1 MSTIKRKIKLTNLL
15 NWVYDVFGVGMNDE
29 HRKVWFENKK
39 IINSTMNVTREFY
52 HAWKLNLLSLAV
64 AVEYR
69 DYEDKTGDRKTK
81 LYTCYKNKGRIW
93 NDLSKWMSYIVIFYY
108 NNTHVPQIDEMR
120 QKINQETK
128 TILRY
133 KKYFE
138 LKYKL
143 IQLVS
148 YGMTNEYGSFEE
160 NYKIIVQ
167 GYEQGENYVKTTL
180 QKLKENKQNKRTKN
194 GIMNG
199 ILS

>member
-15 NWVYDVFGVGMNDE
+15 NWVYDVFGIGMNNE
-29 HRKVWFENKK
+29 HRKVWFENQK

-160 NYKIIVQ
+160 NYKIIAQ
-167 GYEQGENYVKTTL
+167 GYEQGENYVKEAL
-180 QKLKENKQNKRTKN
+180 QKLKENKRIISN
-194 GIMNG
+194 IV
-199 ILS
+199 LF